1 MTPNPFPNTS
11 NLLSTTSSHHC
22 HFLASPKI
30 KINRNHQK
38 DPQLPGTKFANP
50 SAFAPVFP
58 CFPPLPTGEDGLLLK
73 ASESML
79 SSTLCIFTHIFSI
92 SLSTGAFSSIF
103 QNSPLSKI
111 LFIPATLFFSCSSHP
126 NYQKML
132 STLAVSIYFPFI
144 LYHCNLL
151 FPFLHSTETV
161 ICFISNS
168 NKPFSDLI

>member
-1 MTPNPFPNTS
+1 MTPNPFPHTS

-79 SSTLCIFTHIFSI
+79 SPTLCIFTHIIFNLSLHWCLLINISKQSTFKNSFHSSYLIFLLFFPPKLSKNVVHLGCLYLLSIHPLSLQSAFSI
-92 SLSTGAFSSIF
+92 PIF
-103 QNSPLSKI
+103 HWNCYL
-111 LFIPATLFFSCSSHP
+111 L
-126 NYQKML
+126 YQ
-132 STLAVSIYFPFI
+132 
-144 LYHCNLL
+144 
-151 FPFLHSTETV
+151 
-161 ICFISNS
+161 
-168 NKPFSDLI
+168 